1 MIQSEINSL
10 LIVTEKV
17 NERKGCQSLPLDKR
31 SYFIQI
37 RKLVIELIKHHQ
49 VYKQKVT
56 PPHYNV

>member
-10 LIVTEKV
+10 LIVMEKV
-17 NERKGCQSLPLDKR
+17 DKRKVYKSLHLDKR

-37 RKLVIELIKHHQ
+37 IKLVTVLIEHGQ

-56 PPHYNV
+56 PHHYNL